1 MLVKVELDE
10 KAKEALSALEKQI
23 TALGKYTGDRGDIG
37 IFASSDGTKKYL
49 RVWETQPPAEGK
61 TGPAKHIKTFY
72 EIVPPSG
79 TAALARA
86 DIK

>member
-10 KAKEALSALEKQI
+10 KAKDALSPLVKQN
-23 TALGKYTGDRGDIG
+23 TTLGKYTDDRGDIALFG
-37 IFASSDGTKKYL
+37 NKEGTKKYL
-49 RVWETQPPAEGK
+49 RVWETVPVAEGK

-72 EIVPPSG
+72 EVVPAIG
-79 TAALARA
+79 TAAVSVA